1 MGLKEY
7 LLEIR
12 NAIIKNQGE
21 QDINKEEYSSKSIM
35 TQLLEKA
42 TVNFFP
48 KNGIWYETC
57 YNRPSSFNMDNLPC
71 HLRDDKWLAYM
82 LQSNQKLYYIS
93 YHQILNFVRTSKF
106 FEEQRK
112 KYEHRIIFWQINW
125 MASGGENWI
134 CDEEYGGDVLLIS
147 ENCDLGFRK
156 GVVDTLTKIGMDTEV
171 VEEGIEKMA
180 ELWRPRYMNAAFL
193 HKFEY
198 TSYFPTYEEDCINLN
213 PIDLEQADSEH
224 KEKWLKMRE
233 YEYYQRHKESV
244 DKYGA
249 VTPNMLM
256 TDEEAAK
263 LKLYLTKKNEERLAR
278 IEKFK
283 NANQDRPF
291 LVKMTGLYVNK

>member
-125 MASGGENWI
+125 MASGG
-134 CDEEYGGDVLLIS
+134 DFLLIS

-156 GVVDTLTKIGMDTEV
+156 GVADTLTKIGMDTEV

-224 KEKWLKMRE
+224 KE
-233 YEYYQRHKESV
+233 SV

-278 IEKFK
+278 IEEFK
-283 NANQDRPF
+283 NANQDRPS